1 MRFRFAGRYAIP
13 LLGGLWTLQSS
24 CAPTRLN
31 QIAAQPGGIDS
42 VNSTVFRAY
51 LRTLQFVPDSEAG
64 DRQALLVGRYPES
77 ARYGPLAT
85 ISPEVHSY
93 DGSLRELK
101 YGKVIARIV
110 NESADS
116 YPKLG
121 LLPRSTTYW
130 WVQYDSTDLGVHSK
144 SVYVAVDADSNIA
157 HVKSITDSLAVV
169 RYHISYH
176 VNQPTARFLWR
187 NDDED
192 TWGTCNGQCCKKK
205 T

>member
-13 LLGGLWTLQSS
+13 LLGGLWVLLSS
-24 CAPTRLN
+24 CAPRLN
-31 QIAAQPGGIDS
+31 EVAARPGGIDS

-64 DRQALLVGRYPES
+64 DRQALLVGHYPGS
-77 ARYGPLAT
+77 ASYGPIAT
-85 ISPEVHSY
+85 ISPEIHANE
-93 DGSLRELK
+93 GSIRDLK

-110 NESADS
+110 NEGDQP

-121 LLPRSTTYW
+121 LLAHATTYW
-130 WVQYDSTDLGVHSK
+130 WVQYDSTSSGVHSK
-144 SVYVAVDADSNIA
+144 SVYLAVNADSNIA
-157 HVKSITDSLAVV
+157 SIQSVADSLEVV
-169 RYHISYH
+169 RYHRMYH
-176 VNQPTARFLWR
+176 PSQPTARFLWR

-192 TWGTCNGQCCKKK
+192 SWGTCNGQCCKKK